1 MDPIHQL
8 VTRHHFTGVFDECQQ
23 EVKFASGQR
32 LGLPG
37 RRYQFPLVEIECPPL
52 EAAAKTL
59 FLLLLLSLNTLQQIL
74 DAGQQFAGIEG
85 LDDVVVGPALKA
97 DDSINLV
104 VFTGY
109 QNDTDITL
117 SSKFACQRQSI
128 FARQVDIDRSD
139 RGRPVR
145 SR

>member
-1 MDPIHQL
+1 
-8 VTRHHFTGVFDECQQ
+8 
-23 EVKFASGQR
+23 
-32 LGLPG
+32 
-37 RRYQFPLVEIECPPL
+37 
-52 EAAAKTL
+52 
-59 FLLLLLSLNTLQQIL
+59 
-74 DAGQQFAGIEG
+74 
-85 LDDVVVGPALKA
+85 
-97 DDSINLV
+97 LV